1 MAWNIDVE
9 GASTADVVSAT
20 LSSLGDELV
29 MVSARVAAAGRAI
42 VLFKN
47 EGDKDL
53 NIPQG
58 TLRVVVTE
66 TA

>member
-1 MAWNIDVE
+1 ME

-20 LSSLGDELV
+20 LSSLGDALV
-29 MVSARVAAAGRAI
+29 MVSARIAAVGRAI